1 MLIETATIM
10 EWSLAIAGVIGALA
24 GLVKASQCRKIT
36 ICKVIECEKAQTTE
50 TEQEEEEET
59 LGNDDFS
66 KALTRK
72 KNIKETIEEKV

>member
-1 MLIETATIM
+1 MLLETATIM
-10 EWSLAIAGVIGALA
+10 EWSLAIAGMLGALA
-24 GLVKASQCRKIT
+24 GVIKASNCKKVS
-36 ICKVIECEKAQTTE
+36 ICKIIECEKAQTTE
-50 TEQEEEEET
+50 TEQEEET